1 LPGTTD
7 QNIPAIAPAR
17 GPGSL
22 ALVGLVCDD
31 VDTIDFEECADVD
44 DDGEAPITFEITKV
58 YPSNVAPAATF
69 VANGAQLL
77 KCADGATCDAADN
90 GNGTKDGWVAVQ
102 VTGGGVNEVVQVK
115 ATDESGD
122 FRMVKIIF
130 VDTIFAVSPLNASSA
145 LSSTLI
151 SYNCPDVGAVPEIDA
166 DWQDWLLDLY
176 GFYFQ
181 FDHDGVAANNQ
192 QISEFAPKDGELF
205 YKCGGDTGSPVDDR
219 VNFETDKAILTVEEP
234 ADIAQSLPPE
244 SVYPTCDAG
253 DSVDVLDS
261 PSWELANSGGQLCDL
276 DFAPNGV
283 VTYGLLGTGD
293 VGVASVTAQQSG
305 GGGVLRTI
313 NVTFA
318 GAAAMSLFIDAP
330 ASVGLLGAD
339 FNVLIVDQD
348 GRPID
353 GETVECSVSP
363 TGGALV
369 IIPQTGTS
377 DGNGNVKFNLIPTGA
392 SVVGGE
398 ELTIT
403 CFLDSNPDVKA
414 TDMVTLSTTPQLE
427 SVALVEGCNP
437 IAATWADGTA
447 IATVAGAVAPAEA
460 LDAIWKFDPA
470 TGTWQGF
477 SPSAPAAVNDLTK
490 VDRLDAVFVCVSAA
504 ATIGRPVI

>member
-1 LPGTTD
+1 V
-7 QNIPAIAPAR
+7 
-17 GPGSL
+17 S
-22 ALVGLVCDD
+22 
-31 VDTIDFEECADVD
+31 
-44 DDGEAPITFEITKV
+44 
-58 YPSNVAPAATF
+58 
-69 VANGAQLL
+69 
-77 KCADGATCDAADN
+77 
-90 GNGTKDGWVAVQ
+90 
-102 VTGGGVNEVVQVK
+102 GG
-115 ATDESGD
+115 D
-122 FRMVKIIF
+122 M
-130 VDTIFAVSPLNASSA
+130 
-145 LSSTLI
+145 
-151 SYNCPDVGAVPEIDA
+151 
-166 DWQDWLLDLY
+166 DWQDWLESSDNALY
-176 GFYFQ
+176 GKLF
-181 FDHDGVAANNQ
+181 GVD
-192 QISEFAPKDGELF
+192 FAPMDDVYF

-234 ADIAQSLPPE
+234 ADIAQSLPMF
-244 SVYPTCDAG
+244 SIHTACDAG
-253 DSVDVLDS
+253 DSVDALDS
-261 PSWELANSGGQLCDL
+261 PSWELATAGSQLCDV

-460 LDAIWKFDPA
+460 LDAIWNFDPA

-490 VDRLDAVFVCVSAA
+490 VNRLDAIFICVNAA